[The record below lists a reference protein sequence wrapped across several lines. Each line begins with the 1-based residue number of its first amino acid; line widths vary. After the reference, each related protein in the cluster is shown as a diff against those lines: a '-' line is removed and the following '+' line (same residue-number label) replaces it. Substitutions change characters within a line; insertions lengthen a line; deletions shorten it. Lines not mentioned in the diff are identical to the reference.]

1 MNLETLTREIKN
13 ITTIFEGGDE
23 STAFDVIQ
31 TVNSIPTLFKDIQL
45 DNPQKNKEFV
55 DAVDRL
61 SKFKDKI
68 EAETSNSETPNFV
81 TRIYNLQEKARIN
94 LNA

>member
-23 STAFDVIQ
+23 STAFDVIR
-31 TVNSIPTLFKDIQL
+31 TVNSIPTLLKDIQL

-55 DAVDRL
+55 EAVDRL

-68 EAETSNSETPNFV
+68 EAETSNSETLNFV
-81 TRIYNLQEKARIN
+81 SRIYLLQEMAR
-94 LNA
+94 